1 MGSFGKFLNE
11 ESAESE
17 WSSLYM
23 LLVFIIAALLLIAL
37 IKPMFRKSQEV
48 VTKTPNSAAATA
60 TVK

>member
-1 MGSFGKFLNE
+1 MGSLGKFLKE

-17 WSSLYM
+17 WSSLYL

-48 VTKTPNSAAATA
+48 VSSTTA
-60 TVK
+60 KS